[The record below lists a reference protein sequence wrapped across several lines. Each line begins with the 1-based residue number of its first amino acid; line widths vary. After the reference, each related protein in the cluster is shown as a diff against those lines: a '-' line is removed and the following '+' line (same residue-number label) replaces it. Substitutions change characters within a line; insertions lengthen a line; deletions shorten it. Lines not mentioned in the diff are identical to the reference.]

1 MHKHRFPLEG
11 VKLMIRKLY
20 PYIEP
25 YKKFLLYS
33 LLLVGIDVA
42 CEMMIPLLMARIV
55 DSGIPSQDIGY
66 IANTG
71 LFMLLLSGIA
81 ISFGVL
87 NMKLSA
93 EVSQGFAANLRQALF
108 DRVQSF
114 SFTNID
120 RFSSASLITRLT
132 NDVTQMQNALMMAL
146 RILLRAPLMLLSA
159 MFFSMSI
166 NLRLSL
172 VIFAAVPLLIIG
184 VLLIIRSAEQRFA
197 RTQQKLDNLNGTI
210 QENLVAVRVVK
221 AFVREAYE
229 KLKFKHSNDELTQ
242 AAIHAGNLISLIM
255 PLMLLILNG
264 ATVATIW
271 FGGNMVGTGEMGTGA
286 LISFISYLLQ
296 IMMSVMI
303 FSLIFILLARAEASG
318 KRIMEVLNTETEFSS
333 AEQKSAVNSVITQ
346 GKIEFRHVDFSYA
359 PDSDGKNVLTDIS
372 FNAEPG
378 QFVAIVGGTGSG
390 KTSLISLIPRL
401 YEVTGGQILI
411 DGKDIRDYTLNSLRA
426 NIGMVLQKNMLFSGT
441 IRDNLLWG
449 NEQATQNEVEQAA
462 RNAQAHAFIMS
473 FPHGYDT
480 ELGQGGVN
488 VSGGQKQ
495 RLCIAR
501 AMLKQPAILLL
512 DDSTSA
518 LDTATEARIRQEL
531 HRYFNNTT
539 VLLVAQRISSVKEAD
554 KIIVLDDG
562 KLSGIGTHAELL
574 ETNTVY
580 REICT
585 SQQEGLVS

>member
-1 MHKHRFPLEG
+1 
-11 VKLMIRKLY
+11 MIRNLY
-20 PYIEP
+20 PYIKP
-25 YKKFLLYS
+25 YKKALLYS
-33 LLLVGIDVA
+33 LLLVGIDVI

-66 IANTG
+66 IAGTG
-71 LFMLLLSGIA
+71 LFMVLLAGIA

-93 EVSQGFAANLRQALF
+93 EVSQGFAANLRQSLF
-108 DRVQSF
+108 DKVQSF

-132 NDVTQMQNALMMAL
+132 SDVTQLQNALMMAL
-146 RILLRAPLMLLSA
+146 RMLLRAPLMLLSA
-159 MFFSMSI
+159 IFFSMSI
-166 NLRLSL
+166 NLKLSM
-172 VIFAAVPLLIIG
+172 VIFVAVPLLTFG

-197 RTQQKLDNLNGTI
+197 RTQHKLDNLNGTI
-210 QENLVAVRVVK
+210 QENLTAIRVVK

-242 AAIHAGNLISLIM
+242 AAVHAGNLISLIM

-318 KRIMEVLNTETEFSS
+318 KRILEVLNTE
-333 AEQKSAVNSVITQ
+333 AECSPCKQKSTANAAIAR

-359 PDSDGKNVLTDIS
+359 PDSNEKNVLTDIS
-372 FNAEPG
+372 FSVEPG

-390 KTSLISLIPRL
+390 KTSLVSLIPRL
-401 YEVTGGQILI
+401 YDATGGQVLI
-411 DGKDIRDYTLNSLRA
+411 DGKDVHSYTLNSLRA
-426 NIGMVLQKNMLFSGT
+426 SIGMVLQKNMLFSGT

-449 NEQATQNEVEQAA
+449 NEQATQYEIEQAA
-462 RNAQAHAFIMS
+462 RNAQAHDFIMN

-518 LDTATEARIRQEL
+518 LDTATEAKVRQAL
-531 HRYFNNTT
+531 QRNFNNTT

-562 KLSGIGTHAELL
+562 KISGIGTHTELL
-574 ETNTVY
+574 KNNTVY